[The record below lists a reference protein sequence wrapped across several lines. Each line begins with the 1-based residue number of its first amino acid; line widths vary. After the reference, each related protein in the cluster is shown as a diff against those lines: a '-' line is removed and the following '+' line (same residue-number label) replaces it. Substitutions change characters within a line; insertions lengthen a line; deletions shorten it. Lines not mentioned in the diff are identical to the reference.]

1 MKVQTVSVKTSA
13 SPRANA
19 VPSQLLKDYVPKR
32 ARGKCYPVYDEIPPN
47 LLRRL
52 EDAANNEQLKT
63 WVDTIQS
70 LPKTTSYIPE
80 LTAAAIQAAR
90 KVWAENVCGNQQIL
104 NVLLRHTAE
113 YTRTGRTSAILL
125 AGPPGIGKTLVA
137 KTYAQIL
144 KLPFRFVSGPSA
156 SVSRGLAGTPNLYVG
171 SGAGAI
177 VQAMITARAGNPM
190 ICIDEI
196 DKVGTGFSGMP
207 GFQNELLGALDD
219 SQTHWHDNY
228 IEMDVDISH
237 IPFVFTANDLQA
249 ISQPLMD
256 RVEVVE
262 MVPPTK
268 EMLHSIA
275 AQHTLP
281 RVLRT
286 YGSDQ
291 ILLSDNALHTLVE
304 QLWNTGNRSCRP
316 YQKAVELLIGN
327 AFLLATEFGKPVTV
341 TADDAVQV
349 CAQFVREITKP
360 PIGFLSA

>member
-1 MKVQTVSVKTSA
+1 MKVQTISAKTTT
-13 SPRANA
+13 SPQAKA
-19 VPSQLLKDYVPKR
+19 LPSDFLTDYISKR
-32 ARGKCYPVYDEIPPN
+32 VRGKCYPVYDEIPTN
-47 LLRRL
+47 LARRM
-52 EDAANNEQLKT
+52 EDAANNEQMKT
-63 WVDTIQS
+63 WVNTIQS

-80 LTAAAIQAAR
+80 LTATTIKAAR
-90 KVWAENVCGNQQIL
+90 KSWAENVCGNQEIL

-113 YTRTGRTSAILL
+113 YSRTGKTSAILL

-144 KLPFRFVSGPSA
+144 NLPFRFVSGPSA

-177 VQAMITARAGNPM
+177 VQAMITSRAGNPL

-196 DKVGTGFSGMP
+196 DKVSTGFSGMP
-207 GFQNELLGALDD
+207 NFQNELLSALDD
-219 SQTHWHDNY
+219 SQEHWHDNY

-237 IPFVFTANDLQA
+237 VPFVFTANNLQT
-249 ISQPLMD
+249 ISQPLLD

-268 EMLHSIA
+268 EMLHSITT
-275 AQHTLP
+275 QHTLP
-281 RVLRT
+281 KVLRT

-291 ILLSDNALHTLVE
+291 IQLSDNALHTLVE
-304 QLWNTGNRSCRP
+304 QLWNSGNRSCRP
-316 YQKAVELLIGN
+316 YQKAVEFLVSN
-327 AFLLATEFGKPVTV
+327 AFLQATESGNPVTV
-341 TADDAVQV
+341 TEDDAVQV
-349 CAQFVREITKP
+349 SSQFAREITTK